1 LRVVAGRGL
10 VLQIDDRPPITLAA
24 GSEPVSFP
32 GDASTNAQ
40 LTRGEITDLN
50 VMTRRGRFCHSLQR
64 IVQPVSHD
72 LTDDVDIAIIL
83 SLHGRTTARTERA
96 STILEHGDV
105 AVIHRAVETRIRIEP
120 GPKAI
125 CHLVL
130 LREEKAT

>member
-1 LRVVAGRGL
+1 VEKRRRLDDGNRRRAAGRFHR
-10 VLQIDDRPPITLAA
+10 QFRLAH
-24 GSEPVSFP
+24 